1 MTSEGIRVSFSIAY
15 QLGPACCIFQ
25 SRGRL
30 VGLFTK
36 AAYEV
41 LKREM
46 RPLTARE
53 IAEIAIR
60 DGLLRTAGKTPWQT
74 MKSKLSTN
82 ILSAGP
88 GSLFMRVEEGRFSL
102 REWKGLYPE
111 HVASRFKKAL
121 FDEDIVVFPLVSLR
135 KYIPDVGLY
144 TGKLDREALIGECR
158 PMRRREA
165 EEDTSVVQLV
175 SVFVV
180 RFQNRILTYKRTRR
194 LPESRLHGFY
204 SMGFGGHL
212 NPEDLKPLLNIFDP
226 DLAAPLLL
234 RELGEELRLNGE
246 TPGLQYRGLL
256 YDDSRAVSKQHL
268 GITYD
273 VFLRSER
280 FEIGERGFLMD
291 AKFETL
297 DEIAARREDFENW
310 SWMLIEEER
319 ECSPSL
325 HETSKPAY

>member
-1 MTSEGIRVSFSIAY
+1 
-15 QLGPACCIFQ
+15 
-25 SRGRL
+25 
-30 VGLFTK
+30 VGQFTK

-53 IAEIAIR
+53 IAEIAVR
-60 DGLLRTAGKTPWQT
+60 DGLLRSSGKTPWQT

-82 ILSAGP
+82 ILSLGSE
-88 GSLFMRVEEGRFSL
+88 SLFMRVEEGRFSL

-111 HVASRFKKAL
+111 HIASRFKKAL
-121 FDEDIVVFPLVSLR
+121 FDEDIVVFPLKSLPR
-135 KYIPDVGLY
+135 YVPVVGLY
-144 TGKLDREALIGECR
+144 TGKLDRDALIGECR

-175 SVFVV
+175 SVFIV
-180 RFQNRILTYKRTRR
+180 RFQNRILTYKRTKR
-194 LPESRLHGFY
+194 LPESRLHGYY
-204 SMGFGGHL
+204 SIGFGGHL

-246 TPGLQYRGLL
+246 TPRLQYRGLL
-256 YDDSRAVSKQHL
+256 YDDSRPVSKQHL

-297 DEIAARREDFENW
+297 EEIVTRRDDFENW
-310 SWMLIEEER
+310 SWVLIQEER
-319 ECSPSL
+319 QCSPSL
-325 HETSKPAY
+325 RST